1 MILEAHDLV
10 VRYPGAARP
19 ALDGVSLRL
28 EPGRLV
34 AVTGPNGSG
43 KTTLVRALVGLVPL
57 ARGVALLD
65 GRPVASWRRSELA
78 KAVGV
83 VTQREEIVF
92 PLTVAETVM
101 LGRYPRLGPLAPE
114 GPDDRRAVWDA
125 LRRCD
130 VEGLADRS
138 VDTLSGGEWQR
149 VRVARALAQ
158 EPRVLVLDE
167 PTASLDL
174 RHEMELLELIR
185 ALVADGLAGLVVTH
199 QLNLAARFA
208 ERLVLL
214 SEGRMAADGAPGD
227 VFREEVLASVFQWPV
242 TIGRTDDGAPQ
253 VVPVRVGYQPAAISY
268 QPSAVSGRPSEP
280 VADGWGPTADG

>member
-1 MILEAHDLV
+1 MILEAHDLA

-19 ALDGVSLRL
+19 ALDGVSLTL

-43 KTTLVRALVGLVPL
+43 KTTLVRALVGLAPL
-57 ARGVALLD
+57 ERGAVRLD
-65 GRPVASWRRSELA
+65 GRPVAAWRRSELA
-78 KAVGV
+78 KVVGV

-92 PLTVAETVM
+92 PLTVAQTVM
-101 LGRYPRLGPLAPE
+101 MGRYPRLGPLAPE
-114 GPDDRRAVWDA
+114 GPEDRRAVRDA

-130 VEGLADRS
+130 VEAVADRP
-138 VDTLSGGEWQR
+138 VDALSGGEWQR

-158 EPRVLVLDE
+158 EPRILVLDE

-185 ALVADGLAGLVVTH
+185 TLVADGLAGLVVTH

-208 ERLVLL
+208 DRLLLL
-214 SEGRMAADGAPGD
+214 SQGRVAAEGAPGD
-227 VFREEVLASVFQWPV
+227 VFRQEVLAGVFQWPV
-242 TIGRTDDGAPQ
+242 TIGRTADGAPQ
-253 VVPVRVGYQPAAISY
+253 VVPARAGRE
-268 QPSAVSGRPSEP
+268 PSAAEHEPPAVSREPSVAGRRPP
-280 VADGWGPTADG
+280 GRG